1 MPSLLPEQFHNSTDF
16 FFGPNASLDSAP
28 PPDHVVADAG
38 GQFTTSITQQDLDS
52 AFGLL
57 GRLQGMPGVTQEQID
72 ALAASIQAAVR
83 SGDRNALTPVLESIS
98 FATTNAEN
106 LGRYQE
112 REAEAERMIG
122 ENVGQ
127 LQTLGTDTNNLF
139 NERISRLSGFL
150 NTPGTIRSDPELA
163 AALGEVENAI
173 DTQVG
178 RQRTTAA
185 KNLSDSGLRASGKI
199 TDRVGNAELLGTAQ
213 KGLSF
218 SNLLGNIQQQ
228 RDSLQDNRSQFN
240 LGLTDALNNARSG
253 GINQLSGLTQLSQSA
268 NQPLDLTT
276 SGLTGLDI
284 EGLNRGSQQLDFG
297 NAVQVASLASGL
309 INNSIAGANSLFGS
323 GGMFGRGG

>member
-1 MPSLLPEQFHNSTDF
+1 M
-16 FFGPNASLDSAP
+16 
-28 PPDHVVADAG
+28 
-38 GQFTTSITQQDLDS
+38 
-52 AFGLL
+52 
-57 GRLQGMPGVTQEQID
+57 
-72 ALAASIQAAVR
+72 
-83 SGDRNALTPVLESIS
+83 
-98 FATTNAEN
+98 
-106 LGRYQE
+106 
-112 REAEAERMIG
+112 
-122 ENVGQ
+122 
-127 LQTLGTDTNNLF
+127 
-139 NERISRLSGFL
+139 
-150 NTPGTIRSDPELA
+150 
-163 AALGEVENAI
+163 
-173 DTQVG
+173 
-178 RQRTTAA
+178 
-185 KNLSDSGLRASGKI
+185 
-199 TDRVGNAELLGTAQ
+199 LGTAQ

-323 GGMFGRGG
+323 GGMRR